1 MTQGLFSIDEINAI
15 RNNSNT
21 NDKCIAIVTGRIE
34 DGGMFVTTCEKI
46 YIHSLQGVAFSVVYE
61 MFLQTS

>member
-34 DGGMFVTTCEKI
+34 DGGMFVTMCEKI
-46 YIHSLQGVAFSVVYE
+46 YIHNLQDIAFSVVYE